1 MQRTIR
7 RGALVIALLVVAIS
21 AFRLWEIGRS
31 YRKANQV
38 YRQTADRFV
47 QQAPADTQPVQPH
60 GEKIRQAPISVDF
73 DGLKRENPDVVGW
86 LYCPGTVINY
96 PVVQAADNEQYLSR
110 MLDGS
115 YHAAGTIFLDCRC
128 DGSFQ
133 SSNSILYGH
142 NMRDD
147 SMFGT
152 LEYYEEPAYWTAH
165 PKLYLL
171 TPEADYEVRLLVGR
185 YVPLDDEIYEA
196 DWTPEALREYLHEA
210 MGDSSLDAGCM
221 EVERV
226 LTLSTCGAG
235 TQERRYILIGAM
247 TELGRGETGD

>member
-1 MQRTIR
+1 MKRTIR

-133 SSNSILYGH
+133 SSNSIH

-152 LEYYEEPAYWTAH
+152 LESYEEPAYWTAH